1 MADGADGA
9 GEAGEAGASTV
20 PGGVP
25 SGGPAVRRSDGSTVR
40 RFDGSTVRRSDGP
53 TLDGEIREKDKTFG
67 RFYGI
72 MVRADGAFSK

>member
-1 MADGADGA
+1 MADGA

-25 SGGPAVRRSDGSTVR
+25 SGGP
-40 RFDGSTVRRSDGP
+40 TVRRSDGP